1 MQLVLLSGGSG
12 KRLWPLSNNAR
23 SKQFLPLLEKE
34 DGTME
39 SMVQRVVRQARKAN
53 LTNDIT
59 LATNASQQ
67 DIIVNQLGDSV
78 NLVTEPERRDT
89 FPAIALAASYLKL
102 AKQCDD
108 DEVVVIMPCDP
119 YTELGYFETIGKMV
133 ECVKANVADLVLMGI
148 KPTYPSEKYGYV
160 VPKVSEVSDG
170 FKGLVAEPVEVQM
183 VSRFTEKPTTS
194 VAEEL
199 LKQGA
204 FWNGGVFAFRL
215 GYMMNIV
222 RKYMPIADLSNPS
235 NNSNSSNQE
244 IADFET
250 VRSRY
255 SEFPKISFD
264 YEVAE
269 KAESVA
275 VVPFNGEWRDLGT
288 WNTLTDELH
297 KPVIGNAVM
306 GAHCENTHVI
316 NELQNPIFV
325 DGLKDVVVAAC
336 PDGILVCSKEH
347 SEEIKKSVENLT
359 PRPMYEER
367 RWGTYRV
374 LDDSY
379 YADGRHSLTKSI
391 TLKEGKNI
399 SYQIHHHRSET
410 WTFVQGVGIFVLD
423 GQEQRVK
430 AGDTVVIPVEHW
442 HAIKAL
448 SELTFIEVQSGN
460 PLIEEDIERTEWKWN
475 IK

>member
-39 SMVQRVVRQARKAN
+39 SMVQRVVRQSRLAN
-53 LTNDIT
+53 LTNEIT

-102 AKQCDD
+102 AKQCAD

-119 YTELGYFETIGKMV
+119 YTELGYFETISKMV

-148 KPTYPSEKYGYV
+148 QPTYPSEKYGYV
-160 VPKVSEVSDG
+160 IPETSEATETLKSSETFKKV
-170 FKGLVAEPVEVQM
+170 A
-183 VSRFTEKPTTS
+183 RFTEKPS
-194 VAEEL
+194 VEVAETF

-204 FWNGGVFAFRL
+204 YWNGGVFAFRL
-215 GYMMNIV
+215 GYMMQIV
-222 RKYMPIADLSNPS
+222 RKYMTSDS
-235 NNSNSSNQE
+235 
-244 IADFET
+244 FENT
-250 VRSRY
+250 RARY
-255 SEFPKISFD
+255 SDFPKISFD

-269 KAESVA
+269 KAKSVA
-275 VVPFNGEWRDLGT
+275 VVPFNGEWKDLGT

-306 GAHCENTHVI
+306 GSHCENTHVI

-391 TLKEGKNI
+391 TLKEGKKI

-410 WTFVQGVGIFVLD
+410 WTFVQGEGIFVLD
-423 GQEQRVK
+423 GKEQKVK
-430 AGDTVVIPVEHW
+430 AGDTVIIPVEHW

-448 SELTFIEVQSGN
+448 TELTFIEVQSGN
-460 PLIEEDIERTEWKWN
+460 PLIEEDIERTEWKW
-475 IK
+475 